1 MSLPAQSITA
11 YAVNYLVINTSEN
24 YFALRKDF
32 TNITQKISSLT
43 NYLNNS
49 GKSPIFTDRLY

>member
-11 YAVNYLVINTSEN
+11 YAVIYLVINTSEN

-43 NYLNNS
+43 NYLAIL
-49 GKSPIFTDRLY
+49 GKADFYGQALL